1 MAPLT
6 RPFSRCS
13 QVTSDLLDDD
23 YFNLDLPTRPLQL
36 PAANITEEDD
46 KYHIELAVP
55 GMDKNDLAI
64 SVNNGG
70 LTISAEKEEEDQ
82 EEQDKY
88 TRREFS
94 YRTFQR
100 SFTLPVNTDEDQ
112 ISAQYNDGVLN
123 MDIKKKNKT
132 ETSSQKKID
141 IS

>member
-6 RPFSRCS
+6 RPFTRFPGVS
-13 QVTSDLLDDD
+13 SDLFDDD
-23 YFNLDLPTRPLQL
+23 FFNLDIPTRASQV

-55 GMDKNDLAI
+55 GMDKNDLDI
-64 SVNNGG
+64 SVDNGV
-70 LTISAEKEEEDQ
+70 LTISAEKEEEDK

-100 SFTLPVNTDEDQ
+100 SFTLPENTDEDQ
-112 ISAQYNDGVLN
+112 ISAEYKDGVLN
-123 MDIKKKNKT
+123 IDIKKKEKT